1 MPWGT
6 EFKADIFI
14 SRVDY
19 KDNIGLLED
28 DIDVKL
34 RSIQTAK
41 EKIVMFVAANPRDI
55 VNPDW
60 KEQPI
65 DWLNTEINNLFG
77 IIEEDQRRLFK
88 LELYLEYL
96 KELKAK

>member
-1 MPWGT
+1 
-6 EFKADIFI
+6 
-14 SRVDY
+14 
-19 KDNIGLLED
+19 
-28 DIDVKL
+28 
-34 RSIQTAK
+34 
-41 EKIVMFVAANPRDI
+41 MFVAANPRDI